1 MERISMSDF
10 ERNSELQGFDSAEPL
25 QNEKTEAAAPQTD
38 DPTLREAP
46 AEGAAAPVRE
56 AASAPAGAD
65 SVQTDSEG
73 KIDGEYHF
81 VPPTRPEDTE
91 PVPHSYTPP
100 KSNFAQGYGYAPS
113 GSYNQAPPASTQ
125 PPHTGYAHTQR
136 PVKPAKPQ
144 KAKKSFGAG
153 TVIAAALVA
162 ALVGGSVGVGGYVA
176 ADHFLDQKSGTAA
189 AGTQSTVATQN
200 ISISGSVD
208 SAAEAV
214 AQKCGPSV
222 VGIRTTAS
230 VSSFFGNQ
238 ESTGEGSG
246 IIYTADGYII
256 TNYHVI
262 EEAAE
267 NAGKSTT
274 KIEVYLAGDTNT
286 AYSAEIIGYNISYDL
301 AVIKIEASGLPA
313 MEIGDSDALS
323 VGQQV
328 IAIGNPGGLSFM
340 GSVSSGIISGLNR
353 TLSTGSSSS
362 GTSGSSTTAAE
373 YIQTDAAINPGNS
386 GGALVNTT
394 GQLIGVNSVKLV
406 SESYEGMGF
415 AIPVN
420 KVTEICDDIIA
431 HKDAPAPYVGIQ
443 ISTRY
448 DSTTLKMYGYPS
460 GAVVSGVV
468 EGSPAAD
475 AGLQR
480 GDIITS
486 FNGKSIT
493 EYTEFST
500 LLNQCSAGDT
510 VDISLY
516 RAGRTYTTTITIGSN
531 G

>member
-1 MERISMSDF
+1 MSDF

-25 QNEKTEAAAPQTD
+25 NEEPAAQP
-38 DPTLREAP
+38 DPVANADL
-46 AEGAAAPVRE
+46 G
-56 AASAPAGAD
+56 ASASEPADTSA
-65 SVQTDSEG
+65 VQTDSEG

-81 VPPTRPEDTE
+81 VPPTRPEDAE

-100 KSNFAQGYGYAPS
+100 KSNYTSGYGYVPN
-113 GSYNQAPPASTQ
+113 GSYNQAPPSHTAYTAQ
-125 PPHTGYAHTQR
+125 PSSAD
-136 PVKPAKPQ
+136 KPAKPS
-144 KAKKSFGAG
+144 KPARAKKSFGAG
-153 TVIAAALVA
+153 AIIATALIA

-176 ADHFLDQKSGTAA
+176 AGRLSDTATTESA
-189 AGTQSTVATQN
+189 AETQSSVSTQT
-200 ISISGSVD
+200 ISINSSVD
-208 SAAEAV
+208 SIAEAV
-214 AQKCGPSV
+214 AQKCSPSV

-246 IIYTADGYII
+246 VIYTSDGYII

-267 NAGKSTT
+267 NAGKSST
-274 KIEVYLAGDTNT
+274 KIEVYLASDTDT
-286 AYSAEIIGYNISYDL
+286 AYAAEIVGYNISYDL
-301 AVIKIEASGLPA
+301 AVIKIDATGLSP
-313 MEIGDSDALS
+313 MDIGDSDALN
-323 VGQQV
+323 VGQSV

-353 TLSTGSSSS
+353 TLSSS
-362 GTSGSSTTAAE
+362 GTSTTSNSTTSAE

-386 GGALVNTT
+386 GGALVNAQ
-394 GQLIGVNSVKLV
+394 GQLIGINSVKLV

-431 HKDAPAPYVGIQ
+431 HKDAPAPYIGIE

-460 GAVVSGVV
+460 GAVISSVVS
-468 EGSPAAD
+468 GSPADD

-480 GDIITS
+480 GDIITA
-486 FNGKSIT
+486 FNGTAIS

-500 LLNQCSAGDT
+500 LLNQCTAGDT
-510 VDISLY
+510 VDITIY
-516 RAGRTYTTTITIGSN
+516 RSGRTYTTTITIGSN

>member
-1 MERISMSDF
+1 M
-10 ERNSELQGFDSAEPL
+10 
-25 QNEKTEAAAPQTD
+25 
-38 DPTLREAP
+38 
-46 AEGAAAPVRE
+46 
-56 AASAPAGAD
+56 
-65 SVQTDSEG
+65 
-73 KIDGEYHF
+73 
-81 VPPTRPEDTE
+81 
-91 PVPHSYTPP
+91 
-100 KSNFAQGYGYAPS
+100 
-113 GSYNQAPPASTQ
+113 
-125 PPHTGYAHTQR
+125 
-136 PVKPAKPQ
+136 
-144 KAKKSFGAG
+144 
-153 TVIAAALVA
+153 
-162 ALVGGSVGVGGYVA
+162 
-176 ADHFLDQKSGTAA
+176 
-189 AGTQSTVATQN
+189 
-200 ISISGSVD
+200 
-208 SAAEAV
+208 
-214 AQKCGPSV
+214 

-230 VSSFFGNQ
+230 ISSFFGNQ

-274 KIEVYLAGDTNT
+274 KIEVYLAGDTET
-286 AYSAEIIGYNISYDL
+286 AYNAEIIGYNISYDL
-301 AVIKIEASGLPA
+301 AVIKIEASALPA
-313 MEIGDSDALS
+313 IEIGDSDALS
-323 VGQQV
+323 VGQNV

-353 TLSTGSSSS
+353 TLSTGSAS
-362 GTSGSSTTAAE
+362 GTADNSTTSAE

-386 GGALVNTT
+386 GGALVNTQ

-420 KVTEICDDIIA
+420 KVTEICNDIIA
-431 HKDAPAPYVGIQ
+431 HKDEPAPYVGIE

-460 GAVVSGVV
+460 GAVISSVV
-468 EGSPAAD
+468 EGGPADD

-486 FNGKSIT
+486 FNGTSIT
-493 EYTEFST
+493 EYTEFSS
-500 LLNQCSAGDT
+500 LLNGCTSGDT
-510 VDISLY
+510 VDITIY